1 MHATEAQ
8 LLVTDRRVAVAQRD
22 RVRLD
27 VPFDRLRRIQ
37 FDIERARPATL
48 VIVPEHPRDE
58 PQVLA
63 IPREHIGA
71 AANVLAFIGELL
83 LHPMGRARR
92 VTLTVDPARLR
103 SIWHRPARPCARSEE
118 GVAGWNPRS

>member
-1 MHATEAQ
+1 MTDRPGEDARAHPIARRLEPGEDIKGLVHATEAQ

-22 RVRLD
+22 LVRLD

-37 FDIERARPATL
+37 FDIERDRPATL

-63 IPREHIGA
+63 IPREHIDA
-71 AANVLAFIGELL
+71 AANVLAFIGGLL
-83 LHPMGRARR
+83 LHPMDESREA
-92 VTLTVDPARLR
+92 
-103 SIWHRPARPCARSEE
+103 
-118 GVAGWNPRS
+118 